1 MRQTGILPDQD
12 IAALFEANALK
23 SPRALDTNQIQP
35 ASLDLR
41 LGDKA
46 YRVRA
51 SFLPGPDHLVADK
64 LERLKLHEIDLTG
77 GAVLETGCVYIVP
90 LLESLALPAEVSAS
104 ANPKSSTGRLDIF
117 TRVMTDRGHEFD
129 KIAAGYHGPLYLEV
143 SPRTFPIVVRAGS
156 RLSQIRFRI
165 GNAVLSESQLRDL
178 HRAEMLVAT
187 EPPNISG
194 GGIALSIDLDGDKD
208 GLVGYRGKHHTGLV
222 DVDKRAAQD
231 VVDFWE
237 PIYKSGAGEIVLDPD
252 EFYILVS
259 REAVHV
265 PPLYAA
271 EMTPFDP
278 LVGEFR
284 VHYAG

>member
-41 LGDKA
+41 LGDTA
-46 YRVRA
+46 FRVRA

-64 LERLKLHEIDLTG
+64 LDRLKLHEISLAE

-90 LLESLALPAEVSAS
+90 LFESLALPAQVSAS

-129 KIAAGYHGPLYLEV
+129 KIATGYHGPLYLEV

-165 GNAVLSESQLRDL
+165 GNALLSENELRDL
-178 HRAEMLVAT
+178 HRADAHRPESPRRIVA
-187 EPPNISG
+187 SG
-194 GGIALSIDLDGDKD
+194 HA
-208 GLVGYRGKHHTGLV
+208 
-222 DVDKRAAQD
+222 
-231 VVDFWE
+231 
-237 PIYKSGAGEIVLDPD
+237 
-252 EFYILVS
+252 
-259 REAVHV
+259 
-265 PPLYAA
+265 
-271 EMTPFDP
+271 
-278 LVGEFR
+278 
-284 VHYAG
+284 